1 MFFVSD
7 TQQDRHKMI
16 RAFLSQ
22 DKATV
27 AVLLAAVDFEWSI
40 RRAVLALGGSTTKHI
55 RHSVLGKKD
64 VSGPKGYKDA
74 WNPEIG
80 DHLKITIDQAIP
92 HWGRLIDPDRGAF
105 RLRNQIAHGI
115 RGSVSLELATAKV
128 SDFLLA
134 SQCLANLAEKY
145 NTSLFRRIVRRK
157 PRGKATQ

>member
-16 RAFLSQ
+16 RAFLSPET
-22 DKATV
+22 AAI

-55 RHSVLGKKD
+55 QQSVLGRKD

-74 WNPEIG
+74 WNAEVVSYLTIG
-80 DHLKITIDQAIP
+80 IDQAIP
-92 HWGRLIDPDRGAF
+92 HWGRLIDPDRGSF

-128 SDFLLA
+128 DDFLLA
-134 SQCLANLAEKY
+134 SQCLAKLAETQ

-157 PRGKATQ
+157 PRGRATQ